1 MFLLKLPFLCL
12 TTNIT
17 AMLYASATLLF
28 FLIFIDVGGLLM
40 HISTYFP
47 LKINYNQ
54 KYVNSLSSE
63 CLLFYGRWS
72 LPVTI

>member
-17 AMLYASATLLF
+17 AMRHASATLLF

-40 HISTYFP
+40 HIFS
-47 LKINYNQ
+47 LKDQ
-54 KYVNSLSSE
+54 L
-63 CLLFYGRWS
+63 
-72 LPVTI
+72 